1 MKKKIIIAHR
11 GASAL
16 ATHENTLESFG
27 IAISLGAD
35 MVEFDIRRTRD
46 KKLIVFHDK
55 YYRSKKINE
64 YTYDE
69 LNHLTEQEHFHVP
82 LLEEVLELCHGKIR
96 LDIELKESGYEEE
109 VVTLVK
115 HLYPHDEFFI
125 KSFKDEVVNKI
136 KLIDEKITA
145 GLLLG
150 DSNKTLRERVMEFFP
165 TDRLLSCRADFV
177 GPSYQLLTPAF
188 MWRMHNLEIPI
199 YPWTVNSSSALWY
212 QLHTGI
218 QGIITDR
225 PDIALA
231 IRR

>member
-1 MKKKIIIAHR
+1 MKKKIVIAHR

-16 ATHENTLESFG
+16 AAHENTLESFG

-55 YYRSKKINE
+55 HYKGKKICQ
-64 YTYDE
+64 YTYSE
-69 LNHLTEQEHFHVP
+69 LNQLTEQEHFRVP
-82 LLEEVLELCHGKIR
+82 LLEEVLELCQGKIR
-96 LDIELKESGYEEE
+96 LDIELKESGYENE

-115 HLYPHDEFFI
+115 QLYPNDEFFI
-125 KSFKDEVVNKI
+125 KSFKDEVVSKI
-136 KLIDEKITA
+136 KEIDEKITA

-150 DSNKTLRERVMEFFP
+150 DSNRSLRDRLMDFFP
-165 TDRLLSCRADFV
+165 ADRLASCHADFV
-177 GPSYQLLTPAF
+177 SPCYQLLNPAF

-199 YPWTVNSSSALWY
+199 YPWTVNNSNGLWY

-218 QGIITDR
+218 HGIITDR